1 MGNLFLVRHG
11 QASLGADDYDKLSPL
26 GERQARRLGEHW
38 AQRGQRFD
46 AVYTGTLRRHAQ
58 TLAGIAEG
66 MGQTL
71 EAARLEGL
79 NEYDSHA
86 LIRCLY
92 PEPQPR
98 PDTPEAR
105 RLHFRRL
112 CDALSAWMA
121 GTIAPEGMPS
131 WADFSAGVRSSL
143 DMVRSRHV
151 GHNVLMVSSGGP
163 ISTAVAQVMGSEPGV
178 MIGLNMRLRNSAL
191 TEFGFSAKRHSLQT
205 FNTLPHLN
213 DLQYEDWISLA

>member
-26 GERQARRLGEHW
+26 GNRQSRRLGEHW
-38 AQRGQRFD
+38 AQLGQCFD
-46 AVYTGTLRRHAQ
+46 AVYTGTLRRHAR
-58 TLAGIAEG
+58 TLACIAEG
-66 MGQTL
+66 MGQPL
-71 EAARLEGL
+71 DSVQLEGL

-86 LIRCLY
+86 LISSLY

-98 PDTPEAR
+98 PDTPDGR

-112 CDALSAWMA
+112 CDALLAWIA
-121 GTIAPEGMPS
+121 GTITPEGMPS

-143 DMVRSRHV
+143 DMVRRRHV
-151 GHNVLMVSSGGP
+151 GHTVLIVSSGGP
-163 ISTAVAQVMGSEPGV
+163 ISTAVAQVMGCDPSV